1 MILNHIKLRHITSY
15 LNSSNPFTHLFSHL
29 FFAAVMTA
37 VRFVRKPDSDAHTV
51 CVELYK
57 REILE
62 KRIIQ
67 AEAASVAKCPDA
79 DTVSLQVLTTL
90 IHYLTENAEAIGQE
104 KVVSG
109 QIKNTHNVKE
119 GENTVINGTKR
130 LTIGP
135 YGESPTEGKDGAGNV
150 DKDDKKIEENADR
163 MFSKGDV
170 LEALSDC
177 VVVLRRLPVLLTQYK
192 LSGGIS
198 LPGYVLRQCLCVC
211 IHCLNFRQCASNA
224 LISHI
229 DFLSTALSFQ
239 NLSHYGVL
247 HPTLPHYCIL
257 HTAYCISYM
266 LITLS
271 TCHPFATLSFTI
283 PHKHMHV
290 RIAVTNT

>member
-1 MILNHIKLRHITSY
+1 MYFCHNISHNLTSYFRSRIILNHIKSLHITSY
-15 LNSSNPFTHLFSHL
+15 YNSSNPFTHLFSHL
-29 FFAAVMTA
+29 FFSAVMTA

-90 IHYLTENAEAIGQE
+90 IHYLTENAEALRQE

-109 QIKNTHNVKE
+109 QTKNILNVKE
-119 GENTVINGTKR
+119 GENTVVNGTKR
-130 LTIGP
+130 LVFGP
-135 YGESPTEGKDGAGNV
+135 DGEAQSEEKDGAGSVAN
-150 DKDDKKIEENADR
+150 DDKKVEENADR

-198 LPGYVLRQCLCVC
+198 LPGYVQCKYLYVCV
-211 IHCLNFRQCASNA
+211 RE
-224 LISHI
+224 
-229 DFLSTALSFQ
+229 
-239 NLSHYGVL
+239 
-247 HPTLPHYCIL
+247 
-257 HTAYCISYM
+257 
-266 LITLS
+266 
-271 TCHPFATLSFTI
+271 
-283 PHKHMHV
+283 
-290 RIAVTNT
+290 

>member
-1 MILNHIKLRHITSY
+1 
-15 LNSSNPFTHLFSHL
+15 
-29 FFAAVMTA
+29 MTA

-90 IHYLTENAEAIGQE
+90 IHYLTENAEAVSQE
-104 KVVSG
+104 KVASG
-109 QIKNTHNVKE
+109 QSKNMHNVKE
-119 GENTVINGTKR
+119 GENTVTNGIKR
-130 LTIGP
+130 STIG
-135 YGESPTEGKDGAGNV
+135 SDEGLQSEEKVGAGNV
-150 DKDDKKIEENADR
+150 NKDDKKIEENADR

-198 LPGYVLRQCLCVC
+198 LPGYVLRECLYARV
-211 IHCLNFRQCASNA
+211 
-224 LISHI
+224 
-229 DFLSTALSFQ
+229 
-239 NLSHYGVL
+239 
-247 HPTLPHYCIL
+247 
-257 HTAYCISYM
+257 
-266 LITLS
+266 
-271 TCHPFATLSFTI
+271 
-283 PHKHMHV
+283 HK
-290 RIAVTNT
+290 